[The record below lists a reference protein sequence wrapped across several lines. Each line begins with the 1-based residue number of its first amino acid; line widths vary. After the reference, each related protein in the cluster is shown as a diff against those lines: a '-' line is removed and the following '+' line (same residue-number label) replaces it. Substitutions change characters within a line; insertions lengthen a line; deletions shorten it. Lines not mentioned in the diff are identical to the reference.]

1 MKKLF
6 RILTFTFTREDC
18 LTFSRKEFFIGL
30 ITTWLVGIGRYWD
43 HPNAELGQYL
53 GLGSVIYIFLL
64 SFFIWAI
71 VYPLRKQHWHYFQI
85 VTFVS
90 LVSLPA
96 ILYAIP
102 VERFMSLEA
111 ARKTNV
117 WFLQIVALWRVA
129 LLIVFLKRY
138 AQLNIAETI
147 VATLLPLTI
156 IVAGLTVL
164 NLEHAVF
171 DIMAGIRENSG
182 TPYDR
187 AYFFLFALTTASI
200 SLLPFLLAA
209 YGFLVFRAYR
219 IRRQV
224 KKT

>member
-1 MKKLF
+1 MQKLWSV
-6 RILTFTFTREDC
+6 LSFTFTRNDC
-18 LTFSRKEFFIGL
+18 LTFSRREFFIGL
-30 ITTWLVGIGRYWD
+30 TITWLVGIGRYWD
-43 HPNAELGQYL
+43 HPNAEWGQYL

-64 SFFIWAI
+64 SFFIWII
-71 VYPLRKQHWHYFQI
+71 VYPIRKQHWHYFQI
-85 VTFVS
+85 VTFIS

-147 VATLLPLTI
+147 VATLLPLTL
-156 IVAGLTVL
+156 IVASLTVL

-171 DIMAGIRENSG
+171 DIMAGIREDSG
-182 TPYDR
+182 MPYDR
-187 AYFFLFALTTASI
+187 AYYFLFALTTASI
-200 SLLPFLLAA
+200 SLLPFLVVS
-209 YGFLVFRAYR
+209 YVFLIYRAYR
-219 IRRQV
+219 IRKAI

>member
-1 MKKLF
+1 M
-6 RILTFTFTREDC
+6 I
-18 LTFSRKEFFIGL
+18 
-30 ITTWLVGIGRYWD
+30 TWLVGIGRYWD

-64 SFFIWAI
+64 SFFIWII

-111 ARKTNV
+111 ARKANV

-156 IVAGLTVL
+156 IVA
-164 NLEHAVF
+164 
-171 DIMAGIRENSG
+171 
-182 TPYDR
+182 
-187 AYFFLFALTTASI
+187 ALT
-200 SLLPFLLAA
+200 FLTWSTRCLILWPA
-209 YGFLVFRAYR
+209 FVR
-219 IRRQV
+219 IVEHRMIV
-224 KKT
+224 LTFFCLH

>member
-1 MKKLF
+1 MQKLW
-6 RILTFTFTREDC
+6 RVLSFTFTRNDC
-18 LTFSRKEFFIGL
+18 LTFNRKDFFTGL
-30 ITTWLVGIGRYWD
+30 VITWLVGVGRYWD
-43 HPNAELGQYL
+43 HPNAEWGQYL

-64 SFFIWAI
+64 SLFIWLI

-138 AQLNIAETI
+138 AELNIAETI

-156 IVAGLTVL
+156 IVASLTAL

-171 DIMAGIRENSG
+171 DIMAGIRDNG

-187 AYFFLFALTTASI
+187 AYYFLIALTTFSI
-200 SLLPFLLAA
+200 ILLPILLVA
-209 YGFLVFRAYR
+209 YAILVFRAHR
-219 IRRQV
+219 IRTKI